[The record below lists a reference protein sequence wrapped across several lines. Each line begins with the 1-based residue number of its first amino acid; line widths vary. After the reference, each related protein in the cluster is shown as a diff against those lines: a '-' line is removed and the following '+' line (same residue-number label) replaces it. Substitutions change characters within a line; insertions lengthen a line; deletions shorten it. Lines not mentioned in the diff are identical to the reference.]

1 MDLIK
6 LHGRAHSNSGRFL
19 LQRVFRPSSEGRD
32 AVQMIQRHSEPLL
45 RLLTIMESE
54 DAKTTLAM
62 ISNEDFA
69 RWGGGIVDGLFRIG
83 GNDRD
88 NGVGL
93 ANLPRA
99 QAVFRKEWP
108 RATIL
113 IPIVV
118 TRTQDFVI
126 YISMDEVTHELDIA
140 TAWTHDWDKSDWP
153 QDRLIR
159 RDLLDKV
166 ETVLKIVKWLPTEP
180 EQLRTL
186 TLAFAA

>member
-1 MDLIK
+1 MDLNSI
-6 LHGRAHSNSGRFL
+6 HNRAHTNSGRFL
-19 LQRVFRPSSEGRD
+19 LQRVFKPSSEGSD
-32 AVQMIQRHSEPLL
+32 AVRVIHQHSEPLL
-45 RLLTIMESE
+45 RLLKIMESE
-54 DAKTTLAM
+54 DADVTLAM
-62 ISNEDFA
+62 IANEDFA
-69 RWGGGIVDGLFRIG
+69 RWGGGIVAGLFRIG

-126 YISMDEVTHELDIA
+126 YISMDEVTHELDIS

-153 QDRLIR
+153 KDRLIR

-166 ETVLKIVKWLPTEP
+166 DTVLKIVKWLPTEP
-180 EQLRTL
+180 EQLL
-186 TLAFAA
+186 TLALALVA